1 MSVLYIF
8 VDGIGF
14 GSNDEAANPFAR
26 YSRSFFAPLGQ
37 KVAVDIPEGLVL
49 FPVDAALGIAGLP
62 QSATGQTALW
72 TGLNGPRI
80 MGRHMTGFPGPT
92 LIKVIQEHSIIKRFH
107 ENGKKA
113 ALANAFSEMYIQ
125 RIKERPRLTGASTH
139 VHLASGQP
147 LKTLDDLAQGNAV
160 YMDITHEMMHRFFP
174 DIKDR
179 FPVRDPFEV
188 GCDTA
193 RLAAN
198 YDLLIYEFFL
208 SDKAG
213 HNQSFEEAQWV
224 IENLEKFLDGVCKT
238 LRPGDTMLLTSDH
251 GNLEDLSTKTH
262 TNNAVPAMG
271 FGRGV
276 ERMTDAI
283 SSIADFPAFIYELS
297 GLEVKLPASSS
308 SHPPQ

>member
-1 MSVLYIF
+1 MLYIF

-14 GSNDEAANPFAR
+14 GPANEATNPFTLH
-26 YSRSFFAPLGQ
+26 SKSFFAPLGG
-37 KVAVDIPEGLVL
+37 KPATATPEGLVL
-49 FPVDAALGIAGLP
+49 FPVDAALGMPGLP
-62 QSATGQTALW
+62 QSATGQTSLW
-72 TGLNGPRI
+72 TGLNGPEI

-92 LIKVIQEHSIIKRFH
+92 LIKVIKEHSIIKRFY

-113 ALANAFSEMYIQ
+113 ALANAFSDVYAR
-125 RIKERPRLTGASTH
+125 RIRDKPRLTGASTH

-147 LKTLDDLAQGNAV
+147 LKTLDDLARGDAV

-174 DIKDR
+174 EIKDR
-179 FPVRDPFEV
+179 FPVRDPREV
-188 GCDTA
+188 GQDTA
-193 RLAAN
+193 RLASK

-213 HNQSFEEAQWV
+213 HNQSFEEAKWV
-224 IENLEKFLDGVCKT
+224 IENLEKFLMGVCET
-238 LRPGDTMLLTSDH
+238 LRPEDTMLLTSDH

-262 TNNAVPAMG
+262 TLNKVPAMG

-276 ERMTDAI
+276 EGMRDAI
-283 SSIADFPAFIYELS
+283 SSIADFPAFIYKLS
-297 GLEVKLPASSS
+297 GLEVQLPASSA